1 MNIFNNL
8 YRFVNSRLG
17 ASIFLLASF
26 AWSGLMIIATLASVE
41 RGNPWWLTGLFGL
54 FTCVCLL
61 ETYLI
66 TFRMG
71 YGQFAFT
78 GRKPY

>member
-1 MNIFNNL
+1 MNIFDTL
-8 YRFVNSRLG
+8 YRFVNSRIG
-17 ASIFLLASF
+17 ASLFLLASF
-26 AWSGLMIIATLASVE
+26 AWSGLMITATLASVE